1 MVVLD
6 QARLTRPGA
15 AVVKGKALL
24 VVAVLALAAVPT
36 ARAATITK
44 HRATATFLAYPKVA
58 SWLSRYPKKG
68 RVVDTTHEPQQHL
81 WNVNVWWKDAG
92 EIATGKVGEDGTVLE
107 AWTGP
112 QVAWS
117 MARGGSGLFGGK
129 TINSNPVWFGF
140 AAVFLLGLVDWRRPL
155 RMRNLDLLVLL
166 SFSASLWFFRDGD
179 IFTSVPLAYPPL
191 VYLLGR
197 TVWIARRDRP
207 SSGRPLWPAWLLAAV
222 AVFLLGFRI
231 GLDVSS
237 SQVVDVGY
245 SGVVGAQRIWS
256 GQAPYGHF
264 PVSDTTLKPC
274 GPADAN
280 GDIEDRIQTNGRCE
294 TANPSGDT
302 YGPVAYLSYLPAFWV
317 FGWNGKNAHLPA
329 AKATAILFDVLCLLG
344 LVLVGRRYGGN
355 RLAAT
360 LAFAWTAYPFTQY
373 VMNSNTNDAVA
384 PAFLIWGFWLAGT
397 PWARGAFCAL
407 GGWTKFFSLPLIP
420 LWLSYDARWR
430 RQLYFLAGFAAATLA
445 AFSILLLE
453 PNPVHAGRV
462 FWDRTLGWQLDR
474 PSPFSLWD
482 WGQYHAAGIPDLAI
496 ERRVLE
502 VLLIIGALAVY
513 FVPRRKS
520 PLQLAALSA
529 AVILGV
535 QLVMTHWFYFY
546 IPWFYPF
553 VAFALL
559 AVRPPPRPPEPAPI
573 HEHEPRALVAAG

>member
-1 MVVLD
+1 M
-6 QARLTRPGA
+6 
-15 AVVKGKALL
+15 KGKALL

-559 AVRPPPRPPEPAPI
+559 AVRPPPRAPEPAPI

>member
-1 MVVLD
+1 
-6 QARLTRPGA
+6 
-15 AVVKGKALL
+15 VKGKALL

-140 AAVFLLGLVDWRRPL
+140 AAAFLLGLVDWRRPL

-453 PNPVHAGRV
+453 PNPVHAARV

-502 VLLIIGALAVY
+502 VLSIIGALAVY

-559 AVRPPPRPPEPAPI
+559 AVRPPPRAPEPAPI

>member
-1 MVVLD
+1 VKRLVLV
-6 QARLTRPGA
+6 A
-15 AVVKGKALL
+15 AV
-24 VVAVLALAAVPT
+24 ALAAAP
-36 ARAATITK
+36 AAHAAGITK
-44 HRATATFLAYPKVA
+44 GRATVAFLRYPKVA
-58 SWLSRYPKKG
+58 HWVSRYPEKG
-68 RVVDTTHEPQQHL
+68 RVVDTTHDPKQHV
-81 WNVNVWWKDAG
+81 WNVDVWWKDAG
-92 EIATGKVGEDGTVLE
+92 EIATGKVAEDGTVFE

-117 MARGGSGLFGGK
+117 MARGGPGLFGGK
-129 TINSNPVWFGF
+129 TINSSPVWYGF
-140 AAVFLLGLVDWRRPL
+140 AFVFLLGLVDWRRPL

-166 SFSASLWFFRDGD
+166 SFSASLWFFRNGD

-197 TVWIARRDRP
+197 TVWIAARDRP
-207 SSGRPLWPAWLLAAV
+207 PSGRPLWPAWLLAAA

-264 PVSDTTLKPC
+264 PVSDTNLKPC
-274 GPADAN
+274 GPANAD
-280 GDIEDRIQTNGRCE
+280 GDIEDRVQTNGRCE
-294 TANPSGDT
+294 SANPSGDT

-317 FGWNGKNAHLPA
+317 FGWNGRSAHLPA

-344 LVLVGRRYGGN
+344 LVLVGRRYGGT

-373 VMNSNTNDAVA
+373 VLNSNTNDSVA

-407 GGWTKFFSLPLIP
+407 GGWTKFFSLPLGP
-420 LWLSYDARWR
+420 LWLSYDRRWR
-430 RQLYFLAGFAAATLA
+430 GQLFFLAGFAGATLA

-453 PNPVHAGRV
+453 PNPVHATRV

-482 WGQYHAAGIPDLAI
+482 WGQYHAAGIPDLAVV
-496 ERRVLE
+496 RRVLQGF
-502 VLLIIGALAVY
+502 LLIGTLAVY
-513 FVPRRKS
+513 FVPRLKS
-520 PLQLAALSA
+520 PLQLAALTA

-535 QLVMTHWFYFY
+535 QMVMTHWFYFY
-546 IPWFYPF
+546 IPWFFPF
-553 VAFALL
+553 AAFALL
-559 AVRPPPRPPEPAPI
+559 AVRPPRPPAEPAPI

>member
-1 MVVLD
+1 M
-6 QARLTRPGA
+6 
-15 AVVKGKALL
+15 KGKALL

-140 AAVFLLGLVDWRRPL
+140 AAAFLLGLVDWRRPL

-453 PNPVHAGRV
+453 PNPVHAARV

-502 VLLIIGALAVY
+502 VLSIIGALAVY

-559 AVRPPPRPPEPAPI
+559 AVRPPPRAPEPAPI